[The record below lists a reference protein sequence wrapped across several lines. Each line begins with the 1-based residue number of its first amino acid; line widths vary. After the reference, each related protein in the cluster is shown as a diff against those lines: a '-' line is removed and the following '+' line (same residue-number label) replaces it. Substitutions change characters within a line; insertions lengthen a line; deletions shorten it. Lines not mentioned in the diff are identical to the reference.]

1 MAGQSAVA
9 APAIQALLPRVIGH
23 RGAAATAPENTL
35 ESIREAKRLGA
46 GGVEF
51 DAKLAADGVPLL
63 MHDDTL
69 ERTTSGRGLVATLA
83 SRDIRRLDAGLWFA
97 PQWRRVLVPRL
108 EDALRLVVELDL
120 AVNVEIKP
128 CPGREVDTAKAVVA
142 TIQRTWPPRRP
153 GLLLSSFSTISL
165 HAAKVAAPDLPR
177 GLLIWEQPAD
187 WLDQARALGCV
198 SIHCADEY
206 LTPGWAAEIKAQ
218 GFGLAVYTVNEPA
231 RARVLLGW
239 GVDAIITDRP
249 DAIAAAL

>member
-1 MAGQSAVA
+1 MHGQFAMAGSAL
-9 APAIQALLPRVIGH
+9 QALLPRVIGH

-51 DAKLAADGVPLL
+51 DAKLASDGVPLL

-69 ERTTSGRGLVATLA
+69 DRTTSGRGAVAALD
-83 SRDIRRLDAGLWFA
+83 SRDIRRLDAGLWFG
-97 PQWRRVLVPRL
+97 PQWRHVLVPRL
-108 EDALRLVVELDL
+108 EDALKLVMELDL

-128 CPGREVDTAKAVVA
+128 CPGREVDTAKAVAA
-142 TIQRTWPPRRP
+142 TIQRVWPRRRP
-153 GLLLSSFSTISL
+153 GMLLSSFSPLSL

-177 GLLIWEQPAD
+177 GLLIWEKPAD
-187 WLDQARALGCV
+187 WLDQARALDCV
-198 SIHCADEY
+198 TIHCADQY
-206 LTPGWAAEIKAQ
+206 LTPDWAAQIKAA

-231 RARVLLGW
+231 RARVLMGW

>member
-1 MAGQSAVA
+1 VA
-9 APAIQALLPRVIGH
+9 KPPIETLLPRVIGH

-51 DAKLAADGVPLL
+51 DAKLASDGVPLL

-69 ERTTSGRGLVATLA
+69 ERTTSGKGPVAVLS
-83 SRDIRRLDAGLWFA
+83 SRDIRRLDAGLWFG
-97 PQWRRVLVPRL
+97 PKWRHALVPRL

-120 AVNVEIKP
+120 AANVEIKP
-128 CPGREVDTAKAVVA
+128 CPGREVATAKAVAKTV
-142 TIQRTWPPRRP
+142 QQVWPRRRS
-153 GLLLSSFSTISL
+153 GMLLSSFSTVSL

-177 GLLIWEQPAD
+177 GLLIWEKPAD
-187 WLDQARALGCV
+187 WLDQARALDCATV
-198 SIHCADEY
+198 HCADQY
-206 LTPGWAAEIKAQ
+206 LTPDWAAEIKAE

-239 GVDAIITDRP
+239 GVDSIITDRP

>member
-1 MAGQSAVA
+1 MTGQSAVA
-9 APAIQALLPRVIGH
+9 APAIRALLPRVIGH

-51 DAKLAADGVPLL
+51 DAKLASDGVPLL
-63 MHDDTL
+63 MHDDSL
-69 ERTTSGRGLVATLA
+69 ERTTSGKGLVAALA
-83 SRDIRRLDAGLWFA
+83 SRDIRQLDAGLWFG
-97 PQWRRVLVPRL
+97 PQWRHALVPRL
-108 EDALRLVVELDL
+108 EDALRLVIELDL
-120 AVNVEIKP
+120 AANVEIKP

-142 TIQRTWPPRRP
+142 TIRRVWPPRRP
-153 GLLLSSFSTISL
+153 GMLLSSFSPVSL

-198 SIHCADEY
+198 TVHCADEY

-249 DAIAAAL
+249 DAIAASL